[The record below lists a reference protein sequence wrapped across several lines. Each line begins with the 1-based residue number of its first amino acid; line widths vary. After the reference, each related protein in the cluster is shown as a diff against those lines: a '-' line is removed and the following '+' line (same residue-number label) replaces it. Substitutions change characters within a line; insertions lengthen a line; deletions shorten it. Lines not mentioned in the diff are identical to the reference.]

1 VVNQIVLKEHTV
13 QPGPYRVADY
23 KSFAIGDTDITAKA
37 ASCNFG
43 YELIDYLDRY
53 FAGWKLIRRVVELP
67 GSYTPYK
74 RVTYLVEVGT
84 DADARRSA
92 RGCGKGLSR
101 RSPRPALN
109 CWISEALIDHDR
121 GAAFSRPIISP
132 TTGKAVTSRS

>member
-1 VVNQIVLKEHTV
+1 VSLLSFGNNRSISLRTPFDRGCLGRNVLNQIVLKEHTV

-74 RVTYLVEVGT
+74 RVTYLVEVGS
-84 DADARRSA
+84 DADVETIRSPL
-92 RGCGKGLSR
+92 RKGLV
-101 RSPRPALN
+101 PCLN
-109 CWISEALIDHDR
+109 M
-121 GAAFSRPIISP
+121 
-132 TTGKAVTSRS
+132 